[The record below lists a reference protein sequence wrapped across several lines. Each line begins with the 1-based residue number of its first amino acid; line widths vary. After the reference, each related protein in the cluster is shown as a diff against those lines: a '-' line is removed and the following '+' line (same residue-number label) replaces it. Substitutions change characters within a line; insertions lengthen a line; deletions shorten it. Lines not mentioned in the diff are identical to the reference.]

1 MTVGHAAFAKAEPA
15 FQGLTPAHCLPV
27 SPNTPTLDPLFIKIN
42 HCGHHFLGSWQLI
55 LTSDWDFSWAF
66 SGS

>member
-42 HCGHHFLGSWQLI
+42 HCGHHFLGSPHVPRNG
-55 LTSDWDFSWAF
+55 T
-66 SGS
+66 